1 VTLSTGTSTGPTGT
15 GTGPTGTGTGPTGT
29 GTGPTGTG
37 PGAITPD
44 GCAVDLYALVP
55 ARHEPEII
63 DAAAPPN
70 ASILELGCGAGRVT
84 HPLLALGHR
93 VVAVDESPEML
104 AHIRGARTVLSRI
117 EDLDLST
124 RFDVVVL
131 SSHLVNVADDEQ
143 LGAFLATCARHV
155 LATGCVVIQRH
166 PLDWFDTLAP
176 SRRSRPAGDGVEPIT
191 FVLDGI
197 SRPAPDL
204 VAATAEYLV
213 GDRHWTQTFVAR
225 RLDDAQL
232 NTALAQVGLRL
243 DDGYLTDD
251 GGWVRARPVASMGGS

>member
-1 VTLSTGTSTGPTGT
+1 VSTAGDGVRRSAYDS
-15 GTGPTGTGTGPTGT
+15 
-29 GTGPTGTG
+29 TGTG

-44 GCAVDLYALVP
+44 GCAVDLYAMVP
-55 ARHEPEII
+55 ARDEPAII
-63 DAAAPPN
+63 DAAAQPN

-84 HPLLALGHR
+84 HPLIALGHS

-104 AHIRGARTVLSRI
+104 AHIRGARTVLSSI

-131 SSHLVNVADDEQ
+131 SSHLVNVPDDDQ
-143 LGAFLATCARHV
+143 LAAFLATCARHV
-155 LATGCVVIQRH
+155 SQTGCVVIQRH
-166 PLDWFDTLAP
+166 PVDWFDTLAP
-176 SRRSRPAGDGVEPIT
+176 SRRSRPAGDGVDTIT

-225 RLDDAQL
+225 RLDDAGL
-232 NTALAQVGLRL
+232 RAALAAAGLRL

-251 GGWVRARPVASMGGS
+251 GSWVRARPVGSMGGTAADRS

>member
-1 VTLSTGTSTGPTGT
+1 VSLGSSAGS
-15 GTGPTGTGTGPTGT
+15 
-29 GTGPTGTG
+29 G

-44 GCAVDLYALVP
+44 GCAVDLYAMVP
-55 ARHEPEII
+55 ARDEPAII
-63 DAAAPPN
+63 DAAGSPD
-70 ASILELGCGAGRVT
+70 ASILELGAGAGRVT
-84 HPLLALGHR
+84 HPLIAMGHS

-117 EDLDLST
+117 EDLDLSE

-131 SSHLVNVADDEQ
+131 SSHLVNVPDDDQ

-155 LATGCVVIQRH
+155 LGTGCVVIQRH

-176 SRRSRPAGDGVEPIT
+176 SRRSRPADDGDTIT

-213 GDRHWTQTFVAR
+213 GNRHWTQTFVAR
-225 RLDDAQL
+225 RLDDEQL
-232 NTALAQVGLRL
+232 ANVGLRL
-243 DDGYLTDD
+243 DDAYLTDD
-251 GGWVRARPVASMGGS
+251 GSWVSARPVSTYPARRYAVTD